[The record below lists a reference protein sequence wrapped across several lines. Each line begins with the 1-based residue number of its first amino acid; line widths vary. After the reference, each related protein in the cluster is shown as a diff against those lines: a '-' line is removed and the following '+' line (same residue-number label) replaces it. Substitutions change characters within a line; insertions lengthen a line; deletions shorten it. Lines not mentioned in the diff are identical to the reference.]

1 MKQFKRLFPVLLYAC
16 LLSMAACKDNTQK
29 GLERMRGEWVSK
41 SGNTVF
47 SLWDDNGQ
55 YKVTRTVKVRGRE
68 LTDTYAIRQT
78 DGCLYIDTGFAVVL
92 TYDGKTDRI
101 TLSPGGEYQRS
112 DKPLKQ

>member
-1 MKQFKRLFPVLLYAC
+1 MRLPAVDGSLQGQHA
-16 LLSMAACKDNTQK
+16 KE
-29 GLERMRGEWVSK
+29 LERMRGEWVSK

-47 SLWDDNGQ
+47 ALWNDNGQ

-68 LTDTYAIRQT
+68 LTNTYAVRQT

-101 TLSPGGEYQRS
+101 TLLPVENT
-112 DKPLKQ
+112 KEVTNH

>member
-29 GLERMRGEWVSK
+29 ELERMRGEW
-41 SGNTVF
+41 VF

-55 YKVTRTVKVRGRE
+55 YKVTRTVKVWGRE